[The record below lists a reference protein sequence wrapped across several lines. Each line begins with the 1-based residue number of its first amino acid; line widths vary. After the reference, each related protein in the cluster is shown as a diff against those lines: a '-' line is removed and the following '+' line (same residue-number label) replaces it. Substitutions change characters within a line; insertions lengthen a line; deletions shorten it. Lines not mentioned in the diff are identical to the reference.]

1 MMFKRILMVLI
12 LALQFAAV
20 VQVGS
25 GAAPIPRCFPC
36 GE

>member
-1 MMFKRILMVLI
+1 MLKRILLALF

-25 GAAPIPRCFPC
+25 GAIPMPRCFPC
-36 GE
+36 G

>member
-1 MMFKRILMVLI
+1 MLKRMLMILV

-25 GAAPIPRCFPC
+25 GAAPHQSFYPC
-36 GE
+36 GN

>member
-1 MMFKRILMVLI
+1 MLKRLLMVLI

-25 GAAPIPRCFPC
+25 GAIPMPRCFPC

>member
-1 MMFKRILMVLI
+1 MLKRMLMILV

-25 GAAPIPRCFPC
+25 GAAPLPRCYPC
-36 GE
+36 GN